1 MSKPHFPEEFKIEA
15 VKQVTERGYPVA
27 EVASRLGVSAHS
39 LYQWLKRYDHKRA
52 TPVESADQQAEI
64 RRLKAELKRVTEERD
79 ILKNVWSAPILQT
92 AFAHDR
98 RTFCVNVFGLRLE
111 AVLPALMESARS
123 LPHKAFSHYRLLF

>member
-1 MSKPHFPEEFKIEA
+1 MRRWVEQLRQEQNGVTPQARALTPEQRHIQELEA
-15 VKQVTERGYPVA
+15 RIDRLER
-27 EVASRLGVSAHS
+27 E
-39 LYQWLKRYDHKRA
+39 
-52 TPVESADQQAEI
+52 
-64 RRLKAELKRVTEERD
+64 KA

-92 AFAHDR
+92 VFVHDR

>member
-1 MSKPHFPEEFKIEA
+1 MSKPRFPEEFKIEA

-39 LYQWLKRYDHKRA
+39 LYQWLKRYDPRRIQ
-52 TPVESADQQAEI
+52 PSEPADQQAEI

>member
-1 MSKPHFPEEFKIEA
+1 MSKPRFPEAFKIEA

-39 LYQWLKRYDHKRA
+39 LYQWLKRYDPKRA

-92 AFAHDR
+92 AFVHDR

-111 AVLPALMESARS
+111 AVLPALMVSARP